1 MDLYHREKIRRLRN
15 KLSNTTEKP
24 PYYDIDHETRE
35 LLEAALNMVAQTATL
50 QIHEDSA
57 LGLLEICDSIAE
69 RFGIN
74 SHEIAV
80 KDQTPDFEG
89 GDSSITVYRTPRP
102 ADSNKT
108 GKPKFKVIDGD
119 KLKSTTPDDDD
130 QIH

>member
-1 MDLYHREKIRRLRN
+1 MDLYYREKIRRLRN

-24 PYYDIDHETRE
+24 PYYDIDEETRE

-69 RFGIN
+69 RFGID

-80 KDQTPDFEG
+80 KDQTPNYEG
-89 GDSSITVYRTPRP
+89 GDSSITVFRTPRN
-102 ADSNKT
+102 SNSRD
-108 GKPKFKVIDGD
+108 KPKFKVIDGD
-119 KLKSTTPDDDD
+119 KLNRTTPDDDD